1 MSGREGQEWH
11 WKRNSP
17 FRESSY
23 IRDHNY
29 RRKTKGRA
37 MQRIHE
43 AEQNEESW
51 RGRTAGLQTH
61 HAPEWQNGHGHS
73 ASGAYYMG
81 CGGHEPDDGYPSQEQ
96 LGGRLSCWA
105 FIPSLWIRPLWDTM
119 RLPLVTVTSTSHDP
133 VSPHHSEPCSKE
145 SAPLPQC
152 QWRGVLTN
160 HTLRQVTNF
169 RSSSAQTISLKS

>member
-11 WKRNSP
+11 LKRNSP
-17 FRESSY
+17 FRDSSY

-51 RGRTAGLQTH
+51 HGRTAGLQTH
-61 HAPEWQNGHGHS
+61 HAPEWQNGHGYS
-73 ASGAYYMG
+73 ASGAYDMG

-96 LGGRLSCWA
+96 PRRVPVLLSVHT
-105 FIPSLWIRPLWDTM
+105 L
-119 RLPLVTVTSTSHDP
+119 LVDTSTLG
-133 VSPHHSEPCSKE
+133 HHE
-145 SAPLPQC
+145 
-152 QWRGVLTN
+152 T
-160 HTLRQVTNF
+160 
-169 RSSSAQTISLKS
+169 TISHSHKHKPWPSKSLSQWTMLQGISSTPPMPMTRCANQPHPPTSNKF